1 LVELFF
7 CLIFVSSIKNNN
19 KMTKEFVQSVV
30 SKYEREF
37 NLLETMKV
45 LKANIFTY
53 FSWGVSKVANF
64 ENKAMILK
72 VNAHRHKAYVVIT
85 LAWDD
90 TYSVYLMKTN
100 GEVKKEFK
108 DVYFDQLVE
117 IIDNEIER
125 IPEYKD

>member
-1 LVELFF
+1 
-7 CLIFVSSIKNNN
+7 
-19 KMTKEFVQSVV
+19 MTQEFVKTVA

-37 NLLETMKV
+37 DLIETMKV
-45 LKANIFTY
+45 LKHKIFIY

-64 ENKAMILK
+64 EHKAMVLK
-72 VNAHRHKAYVVIT
+72 VNARRHKAYVVIT
-85 LAWDD
+85 LAWND
-90 TYSVYLMKTN
+90 TYSVYLLKTN

-108 DVYFDQLVE
+108 EVYFDQLVE